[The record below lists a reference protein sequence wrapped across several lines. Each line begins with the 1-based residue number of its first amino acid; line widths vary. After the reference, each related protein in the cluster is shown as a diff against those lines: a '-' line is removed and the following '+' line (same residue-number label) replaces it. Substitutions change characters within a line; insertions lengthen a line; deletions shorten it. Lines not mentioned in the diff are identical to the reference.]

1 MFCVC
6 SATWACV
13 QCKTLYDLEEIEQSL
28 LDAVHRK
35 SMAYV
40 LQDLECEKCHGV
52 SQLISVFI
60 EQEKILSSD
69 SRDCYHSP
77 IIQSSIISLD
87 HLDQFILK
95 AFIFILLINRNYC
108 CLTV

>member
-60 EQEKILSSD
+60 EHKKKYCLQIQEIVIIVRLFNPLSS
-69 SRDCYHSP
+69 
-77 IIQSSIISLD
+77 
-87 HLDQFILK
+87 
-95 AFIFILLINRNYC
+95 
-108 CLTV
+108 V